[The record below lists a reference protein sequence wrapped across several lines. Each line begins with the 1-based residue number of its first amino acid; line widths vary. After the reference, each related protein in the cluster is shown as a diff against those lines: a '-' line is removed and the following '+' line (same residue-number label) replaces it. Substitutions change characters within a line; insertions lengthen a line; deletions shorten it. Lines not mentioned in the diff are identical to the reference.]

1 MKITVLGCGALG
13 QLWLTALCKHGH
25 EVQGWL
31 RVPQPYCSVNL
42 IGEDGSIFNES
53 LTANDPDFLA
63 QSDLL
68 LVTLKAW
75 QVSDAVKTL
84 AAQLPPTSP
93 ILLLHN
99 GMGTLDELKSVP
111 QPLLMAT
118 TTHAA
123 RRDGNIIVHVAS
135 GVTHIGPARTQDGDY
150 SYLADVLQKVLPDVA
165 WHNHIR
171 PQLWR
176 KLAVNCVINPL
187 TALWNCPNGEL
198 KNHPQEVA
206 ALCAEV
212 AAVVEREGLHTSA
225 DDLRCYVEQVIEST
239 AENISS
245 MLQDVRA
252 LRHTEIDYITGYLLK
267 RARAHGIAV
276 PENARLEEMEAVTTI
291 DLMVRGGIKVTTAS
305 VASDGNLAITCSRG
319 VKILADAPLVQVADG
334 DYDII
339 VLPGG
344 LKGAEC
350 FRDSPLLVETVRQ
363 FHLSGR
369 IVAAIC
375 AAAGTVLVPHDIFPI
390 GNMTGFPGLKDT
402 IPEDQWVDK
411 RVVWDPRVNLL
422 TSQGPGTAIDFGLK
436 IIDLLVGREKAY
448 EVASSLVMP
457 AGIYNYYEE

>member
-99 GMGTLDELKSVP
+99 GMGTLDELKSAP

-165 WHNHIR
+165 WHNNIL

-198 KNHPQEVA
+198 KNHPQDVA
-206 ALCAEV
+206 MLCAEV

-276 PENARLEEMEAVTTI
+276 PENARLY
-291 DLMVRGGIKVTTAS
+291 DL
-305 VASDGNLAITCSRG
+305 
-319 VKILADAPLVQVADG
+319 VKRKESEYERVGTD
-334 DYDII
+334 
-339 VLPGG
+339 LP
-344 LKGAEC
+344 
-350 FRDSPLLVETVRQ
+350 RP
-363 FHLSGR
+363 
-369 IVAAIC
+369 
-375 AAAGTVLVPHDIFPI
+375 
-390 GNMTGFPGLKDT
+390 
-402 IPEDQWVDK
+402 W
-411 RVVWDPRVNLL
+411 
-422 TSQGPGTAIDFGLK
+422 
-436 IIDLLVGREKAY
+436 
-448 EVASSLVMP
+448 
-457 AGIYNYYEE
+457 

>member
-13 QLWLTALCKHGH
+13 QLWLTALCKHGR

-63 QSDLL
+63 HSDLL

-75 QVSDAVKTL
+75 QVSDAVKAL

-93 ILLLHN
+93 VLLLHN
-99 GMGTLDELKSVP
+99 GMGTIDELKSIV

-135 GVTHIGPARTQDGDY
+135 GVTHIGPARDQDGDY
-150 SYLADVLQKVLPDVA
+150 SYLADTLQTVLPDVA
-165 WHNHIR
+165 WHNNIR

-187 TALWNCPNGEL
+187 TALWDCPNGEL
-198 KNHPQEVA
+198 KHHPQEVA
-206 ALCAEV
+206 TLCAEV
-212 AAVVEREGLHTSA
+212 ASVIEREGLHTSA
-225 DDLRCYVEQVIEST
+225 DDLRYYVEQVIDST

-267 RARAHGIAV
+267 RARAHGIIV
-276 PENARLEEMEAVTTI
+276 PENARLY
-291 DLMVRGGIKVTTAS
+291 DL
-305 VASDGNLAITCSRG
+305 
-319 VKILADAPLVQVADG
+319 VKRKESEYERVG
-334 DYDII
+334 TG
-339 VLPGG
+339 LP
-344 LKGAEC
+344 
-350 FRDSPLLVETVRQ
+350 RP
-363 FHLSGR
+363 
-369 IVAAIC
+369 
-375 AAAGTVLVPHDIFPI
+375 
-390 GNMTGFPGLKDT
+390 
-402 IPEDQWVDK
+402 W
-411 RVVWDPRVNLL
+411 
-422 TSQGPGTAIDFGLK
+422 
-436 IIDLLVGREKAY
+436 
-448 EVASSLVMP
+448 
-457 AGIYNYYEE
+457 

>member
-13 QLWLTALCKHGH
+13 QLWLTALCKQGH

-42 IGEDGSIFNES
+42 IDEDGSIFNES

-75 QVSDAVKTL
+75 QVSDAVKAL
-84 AAQLPPTSP
+84 ASQLPPTSP

-99 GMGTLDELKSVP
+99 GMGTIDELKSVK

-135 GVTHIGPARTQDGDY
+135 GVTHIGPAREQDGDY
-150 SYLADVLQKVLPDVA
+150 SYLADVLQQVLPDVA
-165 WHNHIR
+165 WHDNIR

-187 TALWNCPNGEL
+187 TALWDCPNGAL

-212 AAVVEREGLHTSA
+212 AAVIEREGLHTSA
-225 DDLRCYVEQVIEST
+225 DDIQYYVEQVIEST

-245 MLQDVRA
+245 MLQDVRG

-267 RARAHGIAV
+267 RARAHGISV
-276 PENARLEEMEAVTTI
+276 PENARLY
-291 DLMVRGGIKVTTAS
+291 DMVKRKESEYERV
-305 VASDGNLAITCSRG
+305 
-319 VKILADAPLVQVADG
+319 
-334 DYDII
+334 
-339 VLPGG
+339 
-344 LKGAEC
+344 
-350 FRDSPLLVETVRQ
+350 
-363 FHLSGR
+363 
-369 IVAAIC
+369 
-375 AAAGTVLVPHDIFPI
+375 GT
-390 GNMTGFPGLKDT
+390 GM
-402 IPEDQWVDK
+402 
-411 RVVWDPRVNLL
+411 PR
-422 TSQGPGTAIDFGLK
+422 PW
-436 IIDLLVGREKAY
+436 
-448 EVASSLVMP
+448 
-457 AGIYNYYEE
+457 

>member
-1 MKITVLGCGALG
+1 
-13 QLWLTALCKHGH
+13 
-25 EVQGWL
+25 
-31 RVPQPYCSVNL
+31 
-42 IGEDGSIFNES
+42 
-53 LTANDPDFLA
+53 
-63 QSDLL
+63 
-68 LVTLKAW
+68 
-75 QVSDAVKTL
+75 
-84 AAQLPPTSP
+84 
-93 ILLLHN
+93 
-99 GMGTLDELKSVP
+99 MGTIDELKSIV

-135 GVTHIGPARTQDGDY
+135 GVTHIGPARDEDGDY
-150 SYLADVLQKVLPDVA
+150 SYLADTLQTVLPDVA
-165 WHNHIR
+165 WHNNIR

-187 TALWNCPNGEL
+187 TALWDCPNGEL
-198 KNHPQEVA
+198 KHHPQEVA
-206 ALCAEV
+206 TLCAEV
-212 AAVVEREGLHTSA
+212 ASVIEREGLHTSA
-225 DDLRCYVEQVIEST
+225 DDLRYYVEQVIDST

-267 RARAHGIAV
+267 RARAHGITV
-276 PENARLEEMEAVTTI
+276 PENARLYDLVKRKESEYERVGTGLPRPGSEETEAVTTI
-291 DLMVRGGIKVTTAS
+291 DIMVRGGIQVTTAS

-319 VKILADAPLVQVADG
+319 VKLLADAPLVQVADG

-344 LKGAEC
+344 LKGAEY
-350 FRDSPLLVETVRQ
+350 FRDSTLLVETVRQ

-375 AAAGTVLVPHDIFPI
+375 AAAGTVLVPHNIFPI
-390 GNMTGFPGLKDT
+390 GNMTGFPGLKET
-402 IPEDQWVDK
+402 IPEEQWVDK

-436 IIDLLVGREKAY
+436 IVDLLVGREKAY
-448 EVASSLVMP
+448 EVASTLVMA